1 MKKIFFPI
9 MMAALL
15 MTACGHRATSAD
27 SSNADSA
34 SVDSTASADI
44 LNAMLQTDS
53 VGMVRE
59 DSMAIASVIID
70 WPVKG
75 SEALVKNIRQYIC
88 EEIASDPYDEGK
100 PDVIL
105 FDDGKKAVQTI
116 VNKHYSAL
124 LEAWK
129 RDHEGGFNEGMS
141 YSAYKHVFKLEATDR
156 YVTYMSNAEGF
167 MGGAHGYATSTGQ
180 TFRMSDGKL
189 IGYQTEYNQKTESFE
204 IKDQTL
210 FSDAQAPK
218 LFALIKEGVRSYFSE
233 AEQEASSDE
242 DLKDMLIGVD
252 DVNRIPLPTAAPY
265 FTKEGLCFVYQQYE
279 IAPYAAGM
287 INFTIPYDKIRPF
300 LTPEAQELI
309 K

>member
-1 MKKIFFPI
+1 
-9 MMAALL
+9 MAALL

-88 EEIASDPYDEGK
+88 EEIASDVYAEGK

-105 FDDGKKAVQTI
+105 YDDGEKAVKTTA
-116 VNKHYSAL
+116 NKHYSSL

-129 RDHEGGFNEGMS
+129 GDHEGGFNEGMT
-141 YSAYKHVFKLEATDR
+141 YTAYKHVFKLEATDR
-156 YVTYMSNAEGF
+156 YVTYISNAEGF
-167 MGGAHGYATSTGQ
+167 MGGAHGYAMSTGQ
-180 TFRMSDGKL
+180 TFRMSDGKI

-204 IKDQTL
+204 IKNQTL

-242 DLKDMLIGVD
+242 ELKDMLISVD
-252 DVNRIPLPTAAPY
+252 DVNRIPLPSAAPY
-265 FTKEGLCFVYQQYE
+265 FTKEGLSFVYQQYE